1 MDPLSITT
9 GVAGLAT
16 LAYQIIGY
24 LGTVR
29 AGGKDRLNLCR
40 EVTYLWMSITSLL
53 EQLSSDAIKDDKIP
67 DSLRS
72 LFDPDG
78 ILKEIKIQLEDLEHK
93 IKSRSSHG
101 KIAQTLAWPFTQK
114 DAERT
119 IERVHRLKT
128 TLQDGINQSTHALSQ
143 DFYRDGQSVKNVVDE
158 SRLKE
163 LIDWISP
170 LNFITK
176 QSMIWNEHHKGTC
189 KWFLERDDF
198 REWREGS
205 NTRIFCPGIP
215 GAGKTFLSSI
225 VYNELEGL
233 RVREEG
239 GLKDAAVVMLYCKWD
254 DPLSQDIDNLL
265 ASIIKQFVQ
274 RYDVGTSD
282 MMELFTK
289 HSKEGTRPSRA
300 QLQSTLELLYGRF
313 AKVFI
318 ILDGLDELKAENER
332 LPLLTN
338 LAPNDSPNITVNLM
352 VTSRPLPNIVRHFR
366 HRPSL
371 KSGIICGG
379 CGTKDLLAL
388 YHCAECE
395 DYDLCQDC
403 YKAGTRCGYKG
414 HAYNLQFNAGVIPIA
429 AVEEDLTTYVHWRT
443 SASDTLQQFVE
454 VKEGLMD
461 AILDTVVRSNEG
473 MFLLAKFNMDTL
485 ESKLSIKQLMA
496 ALKALPQELDGT
508 YEDAM
513 LRITELKAS
522 TRETVMRFLCWV
534 VFAEQRLQ
542 ERAIEHALAVSDG
555 DTDMDD
561 DNIIRARTLATK
573 CAGLV
578 QLDESDCLRL
588 VHYSAENYFRQHRDR
603 WFPTGNVI
611 IASSCLTYLQFDVFR
626 SGACSGPSEDID
638 FEKRLGKYP
647 FLRYASINWGKHLRV
662 TADNDLFAR
671 ALALVTDAGCLATI
685 AQALWYLEDQQQ
697 SNSWSSKNGS
707 AIHLAA
713 HFNLNQLVKDLIAQ
727 GYDPNTPDI
736 NGVTP
741 LALAAQRDLMDVLVT
756 LTNAGSSVNQ
766 TDSGGR
772 SPLHWAI
779 LDNLPDVVKFLLDQK
794 DIDVNIPA
802 ARWSHYTP
810 LMLAA
815 VYGYDD
821 SVFML
826 LANPKIDVNKE
837 CANPEGAT
845 ALILAARQGATGAVK
860 LLLAHPDID
869 INHPDSGGST
879 ALTGAAEEGYYDVV
893 GALLDAGADTEVQQE
908 GSNGT
913 AIMRAIDNGHASIV
927 QLLVDRGA
935 NVHHKDVFDRGLLHS
950 AAVNRQAEILRILL
964 KHDPTLDVNMQ
975 DVHGKTTLHDI
986 ARRGDLETV
995 DVLLEAGG
1003 DPTIKDNHGRT
1014 PILVA
1019 HESHHPAILEM
1030 FRAARERMK
1039 AEGRSHRQLQR
1050 TPSGTT
1056 VDSEDFGVKRADTG
1070 LSIHGTL
1077 PLWSLVVSKQ
1087 LTELK
1092 ERLPESSPEE
1102 INQVEPD
1109 MGQAALHW
1117 AIEGSDNSAVKL
1129 LIDHGADINL
1139 QNRYGRTPLWL
1150 SAAEWN
1156 DNWGAAR
1163 LLLDAGADPD
1173 IEDQWGYPPLWTAGP
1188 GIGILLIEKG
1198 ARLPPRPTPSS
1209 TQTNDAGKAN
1219 DDSNDKAVG
1228 KVNLEYFLRY
1238 AAKFGSETS
1247 IRRLVQAGAD
1257 VWSKDPSGKTPYM
1270 IAKENGYNDL
1280 ANLLVQLAPMPQPG
1294 ANEPGPR
1301 AESAEGTSTSG
1312 TPKNETEP
1320 EATKVDE
1327 VDGFE
1332 NRNEKE
1338 DGGGLREKDIALD
1351 GRGLSSAG
1359 LAPAPVDIKTKPGS
1373 SSSLLGSAHGRHL
1386 YTLLLVLILVTATA
1400 LVRLH

>member
-1 MDPLSITT
+1 MDPLSITAS
-9 GVAGLAT
+9 VAGLAT

-40 EVTYLWMSITSLL
+40 EVTYLWMSITSFL

-67 DSLRS
+67 DSLRP

-78 ILKEIKIQLEDLEHK
+78 ILKEIKIQLEDLEHT
-93 IKSRSSHG
+93 IKSRSTHG

-114 DAERT
+114 DAERM
-119 IERVHRLKT
+119 IDRIHRLKS

-143 DFYRDGQSVKNVVDE
+143 DIYRDGQGIKKVVDE

-163 LIDWISP
+163 LIEWISP

-198 REWREGS
+198 RKWREGS

-225 VYNELEGL
+225 VYNELEAL
-233 RVREEG
+233 RVRDEG
-239 GLKDAAVVMLYCKWD
+239 GLKGAAVIMLYCKWD

-274 RYDVGTSD
+274 RYDVGATE

-289 HSKEGTRPSRA
+289 HSMEGTRPSRA
-300 QLQSTLELLYGRF
+300 QLQSTLELLYSRF
-313 AKVFI
+313 TKVFI
-318 ILDGLDELKAENER
+318 ILDGLDELRSEKEQ
-332 LPLLTN
+332 LPLLMS
-338 LAPNDSPNITVNLM
+338 LAPNDSHHTVNLM

-371 KSGIICGG
+371 ESGIICDG
-379 CGTKDLLAL
+379 CGTENLPVQ
-388 YHCAECE
+388 YHCADCE
-395 DYDLCQDC
+395 NYDLCQSC

-414 HAYNLQFNAGVIPIA
+414 HTYHFEINACTIPIA
-429 AVEEDLTTYVHWRT
+429 AVEEDLMTYVHWRT
-443 SASDTLQQFVE
+443 SASETLQQFVE
-454 VKEGLMD
+454 IKEGLMD
-461 AILDTVVRSNEG
+461 AILDTVVKSNEG

-485 ESKLSIKQLMA
+485 ESKLSIKQLMT
-496 ALKALPQELDGT
+496 ALKTLPQELDGT

-522 TRETVMRFLCWV
+522 TREAVMRFLCWV
-534 VFAEQRLQ
+534 VFAEQPLQ

-603 WFPTGNVI
+603 WFPAANVS

-638 FEKRLGKYP
+638 FENRLGKYP
-647 FLRYASINWGKHLRV
+647 FLQYASINWGKHLRV
-662 TADNDLFAR
+662 TADDGLSAR

-707 AIHLAA
+707 AVHLAA
-713 HFNLNQLVKDLIAQ
+713 HFDLDFLVKDLAH
-727 GYDPNTPDI
+727 GYDPNTRDI

-741 LALAAQRDLMDVLVT
+741 LALAAQRNLMDVLIT
-756 LTNAGSSVNQ
+756 LSNAGASVN
-766 TDSGGR
+766 TPDNGGR

-779 LDNLPDVVKFLLDQK
+779 FNSLSDVVRFLLDQK
-794 DIDVNIPA
+794 DIDVNMPA
-802 ARWSHYTP
+802 ARWSRYTP

-815 VYGYDD
+815 VYGHDD
-821 SVFML
+821 YVSML
-826 LANPKIDVNKE
+826 LANPKIDVNY
-837 CANPEGAT
+837 ASPEGST
-845 ALILAARQGATGAVK
+845 ALILAARAGATGAAR
-860 LLLAHPDID
+860 LLLAHPKIEID
-869 INHPDSGGST
+869 HADSSGST
-879 ALTGAAEEGYYDVV
+879 ALTGAAENGYYDSVE
-893 GALLDAGADTEVQQE
+893 ALLDAGADTEVQQE

-913 AIMRAIDNGHASIV
+913 AIMRAIDYGHTFIV

-950 AAVNRQAEILRILL
+950 AAVNRRADILRILL

-986 ARRGDLETV
+986 ARMGDLETV

-1003 DPTIKDNHGRT
+1003 DPTIKDIHGRT

-1030 FRAARERMK
+1030 FRAARQRMK
-1039 AEGRSHRQLQR
+1039 AEGHNHKLQR

-1056 VDSEDFGVKRADTG
+1056 VGSEDYGVKRADTG
-1070 LSIHGTL
+1070 LSINGTL

-1087 LTELK
+1087 FTELK
-1092 ERLPESSPEE
+1092 ERLPESSPDE

-1117 AIEGSDNSAVKL
+1117 AVGEADASIVKL

-1139 QNRYGRTPLWL
+1139 RNRYGRTPLFLAVMCDFW
-1150 SAAEWN
+1150 
-1156 DNWGAAR
+1156 DDAR
-1163 LLLDAGADPD
+1163 LLLDAGADPN
-1173 IEDQWGYPPLWTAGP
+1173 IEDQWGWPPLWTARP
-1188 GIGILLIEKG
+1188 RIGILLIEKG
-1198 ARLPPRPTPSS
+1198 AKLPPPPKS
-1209 TQTNDAGKAN
+1209 TDKGTGEDECNEKA
-1219 DDSNDKAVG
+1219 AG
-1228 KVNLEYFLRY
+1228 KVNLEYFLRC
-1238 AAKFGSETS
+1238 AAQFGSETS
-1247 IRRLVQAGAD
+1247 LRQLVQAGAD
-1257 VWSKDPSGKTPYM
+1257 VWGKDPSGKTPYM
-1270 IAKENGYNDL
+1270 IAKENGYNEL
-1280 ANLLVQLAPMPQPG
+1280 ANLLVQLAPMPQAG
-1294 ANEPGPR
+1294 ADGSGPK
-1301 AESAEGTSTSG
+1301 ADESAEKTAASG
-1312 TPKNETEP
+1312 VPKDKSEAET
-1320 EATKVDE
+1320 TK
-1327 VDGFE
+1327 
-1332 NRNEKE
+1332 
-1338 DGGGLREKDIALD
+1338 I
-1351 GRGLSSAG
+1351 
-1359 LAPAPVDIKTKPGS
+1359 
-1373 SSSLLGSAHGRHL
+1373 
-1386 YTLLLVLILVTATA
+1386 
-1400 LVRLH
+1400 

>member
-1 MDPLSITT
+1 MDPLSITAS
-9 GVAGLAT
+9 VAGLAT

-53 EQLSSDAIKDDKIP
+53 EQLSDAIKDDKIP

-78 ILKEIKIQLEDLEHK
+78 ILKDIKIQLEDLEHT
-93 IKSRSSHG
+93 IKSRSTHG

-114 DAERT
+114 DAERM
-119 IERVHRLKT
+119 IERIHRLKS

-143 DFYRDGQSVKNVVDE
+143 DIYRDGQGIKKVVDE

-163 LIDWISP
+163 LIEWISP

-205 NTRIFCPGIP
+205 NTKIFCPGIP

-225 VYNELEGL
+225 VYNELEAL
-233 RVREEG
+233 RVRDEG
-239 GLKDAAVVMLYCKWD
+239 GLKGAAVVMLYCKWD
-254 DPLSQDIDNLL
+254 DPLSQDIDYLL

-274 RYDVGTSD
+274 RYDIGTTD

-300 QLQSTLELLYGRF
+300 QLQSTLELLYSRF
-313 AKVFI
+313 TKVFI
-318 ILDGLDELKAENER
+318 ILDGLDELRSEKEQ
-332 LPLLTN
+332 LPLLLS
-338 LAPNDSPNITVNLM
+338 LAPNDSPHTVNLM

-366 HRPSL
+366 HWPSL
-371 KSGIICGG
+371 NYNITCNG
-379 CGTKDLLAL
+379 CDAKNLAVQ
-388 YHCAECE
+388 YHCAECA
-395 DYDLCQDC
+395 DYDLCQSC

-414 HAYNLQFNAGVIPIA
+414 HTYHLQFNARTIPIA

-454 VKEGLMD
+454 IKEGLMD
-461 AILDTVVRSNEG
+461 AILDTVVKNNEG

-485 ESKLSIKQLMA
+485 ESKLNIKQLMA
-496 ALKALPQELDGT
+496 ALKTLPQELDGT

-522 TRETVMRFLCWV
+522 TRETVMRFLSWV
-534 VFAEQRLQ
+534 VFAEQPLQ
-542 ERAIEHALAVSDG
+542 ERAIEHALAISDG

-603 WFPTGNVI
+603 WFPAANVT

-626 SGACSGPSEDID
+626 SGACSGPSEGID
-638 FEKRLGKYP
+638 FENRLSKYP

-662 TADNDLFAR
+662 TADDGLYAR

-707 AIHLAA
+707 AVHLAT
-713 HFNLNQLVKDLIAQ
+713 HFDLNCLVKDLLAK
-727 GYDPNTPDI
+727 GYDPNTRDI

-741 LALAAQRDLMDVLVT
+741 LALAAQRDLMDVLIT
-756 LTNAGSSVNQ
+756 LKNAGASVN
-766 TDSGGR
+766 TPDSGGR

-779 LDNLPDVVKFLLDQK
+779 LNNSLDVVRFLLDQK
-794 DIDVNIPA
+794 DIDVNMPA
-802 ARWSHYTP
+802 PRWSHYTP
-810 LMLAA
+810 LMLA

-821 SVFML
+821 YVSML
-826 LANPKIDVNKE
+826 LAHPKIDVNF
-837 CANPEGAT
+837 ANPEGAT
-845 ALILAARQGATGAVK
+845 ALILAARHGATRAAR
-860 LLLAHPDID
+860 LLLAHPDIK
-869 INHPDSGGST
+869 INYADSSGST
-879 ALTGAAEEGYYDVV
+879 ALTIAAENGYYDLVE
-893 GALLDAGADTEVQQE
+893 ALLDAGADTEVQQE

-913 AIMRAIDNGHASIV
+913 AIMRAIDWGHTSIV

-950 AAVNRQAEILRILL
+950 AAVNRRADILRILL

-975 DVHGKTTLHDI
+975 DVHGMTTLHDI
-986 ARRGDLETV
+986 ARTGDLETV
-995 DVLLEAGG
+995 DVLLEAGA
-1003 DPTIKDNHGRT
+1003 DPTIKDIHGRT
-1014 PILVA
+1014 PILIA

-1030 FRAARERMK
+1030 LRAARQRMK
-1039 AEGRSHRQLQR
+1039 EEGQNRKLQR

-1056 VDSEDFGVKRADTG
+1056 VDSEDYGVRRADTG

-1077 PLWSLVVSKQ
+1077 PLWSLVISKQ
-1087 LTELK
+1087 FTELK

-1117 AIEGSDNSAVKL
+1117 AVSDADASIVKL
-1129 LIDHGADINL
+1129 LIDYGADINL
-1139 QNRYGRTPLWL
+1139 RSRYGRTPLFLAVMDGFWD
-1150 SAAEWN
+1150 E
-1156 DNWGAAR
+1156 AR
-1163 LLLDAGADPD
+1163 ILLEAGADPD
-1173 IEDQWGYPPLWTAGP
+1173 IEDQWGWPPLWTAGP
-1188 GIGILLIEKG
+1188 RLGILLIEKG
-1198 ARLPPRPTPSS
+1198 AKLPPPSTS
-1209 TQTNDAGKAN
+1209 TGRGTGEGESNEKAAGKV
-1219 DDSNDKAVG
+1219 D
-1228 KVNLEYFLRY
+1228 LEDFLRC
-1238 AAKFGSETS
+1238 AAKFGSETAL
-1247 IRRLVQAGAD
+1247 RRLVQAGAD

-1270 IAKENGYNDL
+1270 IAKENGYNNL
-1280 ANLLVQLAPMPQPG
+1280 ANLLVQLAPMPQAEAVGSTPK
-1294 ANEPGPR
+1294 ADER
-1301 AESAEGTSTSG
+1301 AEKTATTGTLKDKSESETAIVG
-1312 TPKNETEP
+1312 T
-1320 EATKVDE
+1320 
-1327 VDGFE
+1327 DGI
-1332 NRNEKE
+1332 EKRKE
-1338 DGGGLREKDIALD
+1338 RKGGSVLLDKGRALD
-1351 GRGLSSAG
+1351 GLDSAA
-1359 LAPAPVDIKTKPGS
+1359 LTPTSNDIETKPGY
-1373 SSSLLGSAHGRHL
+1373 SSLLLGSVHGRHL
-1386 YTLLLVLILVTATA
+1386 YTILLILILVTATA
-1400 LVRLH
+1400 LVRF